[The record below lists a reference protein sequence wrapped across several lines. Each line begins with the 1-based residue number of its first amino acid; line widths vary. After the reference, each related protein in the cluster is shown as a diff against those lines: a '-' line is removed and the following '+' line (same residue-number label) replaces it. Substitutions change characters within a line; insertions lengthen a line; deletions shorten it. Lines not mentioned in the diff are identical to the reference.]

1 MDINHATIFHSV
13 NCVNNGLDH
22 REGLY
27 VESINNWAVIFS
39 DIMPNRTETKHDLA
53 DTIYSMLNNTMLSLE
68 GKQDVLEIIK
78 DKYLEKNVV
87 V

>member
-1 MDINHATIFHSV
+1 MDVNHATIFHSV
-13 NCVNNGLDH
+13 KCVNNALSY

-39 DIMPNRTETKHDLA
+39 DIMPNKTETKHDLA

-78 DKYLEKNVV
+78 SKYLKKNVV